1 MRRIERHNATRRK
14 PSVLIEGRTNTMT
27 NQQANAKK
35 IATNRNINKAAAI
48 KDFVL
53 LMGYEAVTDLPKTW
67 KEAISRFA

>member
-1 MRRIERHNATRRK
+1 
-14 PSVLIEGRTNTMT
+14 MT
-27 NQQANAKK
+27 TKQAAAKTT
-35 IATNRNINKAAAI
+35 ATNRNTTKTAAI

>member
-1 MRRIERHNATRRK
+1 
-14 PSVLIEGRTNTMT
+14 MT